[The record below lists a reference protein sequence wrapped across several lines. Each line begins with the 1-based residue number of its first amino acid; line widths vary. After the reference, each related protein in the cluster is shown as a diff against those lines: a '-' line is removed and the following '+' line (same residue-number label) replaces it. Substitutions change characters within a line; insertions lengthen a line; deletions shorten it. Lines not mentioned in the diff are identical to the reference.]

1 MCVGLFILSN
11 LTLSKRE
18 SGCDICAAESSRTN
32 SKALIQDTHLHQAGK
47 NKKKITALWAYKK
60 ALFYKK

>member
-18 SGCDICAAESSRTN
+18 SGCDICTAESSRTN
-32 SKALIQDTHLHQAGK
+32 SKALIQDTHLHQAG
-47 NKKKITALWAYKK
+47 LGE
-60 ALFYKK
+60 